1 MNIFLKKN
9 YKLPKIYKFF
19 INLITGLFIFLLIYI
34 LLTKYYLNVIIFTPF
49 LIYIYISSLKRN
61 QNFTS
66 FNLNLT
72 KKLHITLI
80 IPVKNE
86 EKNIIECLSNIDKI
100 DYPDDKMKVLV
111 INDNSTDNTLDKIN
125 ELSLSKKYKI
135 LDRKRK
141 EGFVSGVLN
150 DALNSIDFKT
160 DIIGII
166 DADCFVSSNILEIIN
181 LKFQDFVGGIQIQE
195 FHYNLENLISYS
207 QHYGIIYDNF
217 KMLKEPYFKVGHFYN
232 YSLFEK
238 IKYNEKSILED
249 MEFSDAILDLKY
261 PVEVI
266 SDILIYR
273 KFPASLK
280 DIYSQQYRYFLG
292 LNIINVEKNLFQ
304 EDIILGLILVFS
316 FFTIF
321 YNFRI
326 GATIF
331 IYLNLF
337 GIILLNYILRFYL
350 ENINK
355 SSLKNS
361 PENLK
366 NIISNLNQK
375 NCSFLNI
382 FLTNLYHI
390 FLLKLRIISYI
401 RYSFGIER
409 IVWNR
414 FS

>member
-1 MNIFLKKN
+1 M
-9 YKLPKIYKFF
+9 
-19 INLITGLFIFLLIYI
+19 
-34 LLTKYYLNVIIFTPF
+34 
-49 LIYIYISSLKRN
+49 
-61 QNFTS
+61 
-66 FNLNLT
+66 
-72 KKLHITLI
+72 I

-217 KMLKEPYFKVGHFYN
+217 KMLYDAYVKVGHFYN